1 MRCLSYEPSARPTF
15 AEAVSELQDML
26 DNLPDMEEAAAAP
39 GRGMGAG
46 TAAAAAAVAT
56 AGAAEAGKP
65 AAV

>member
-15 AEAVSELQDML
+15 AEAVAELQDML

-46 TAAAAAAVAT
+46 TAPAA
-56 AGAAEAGKP
+56 GGGKP
-65 AAV
+65 AGPAAV